1 MLRAAKR
8 PDAAVAPQPGWKS
21 RMSKVD
27 EVLAQKEP
35 ALHHV
40 TPADTVLTALQI
52 MRERKI
58 RAVVVLDEER
68 LVGSVSER
76 DCALKVLLPGLDA
89 KITSVAEVMTGDV
102 ITVAPS
108 DPIERCMVEMTGR
121 SIRHLPVM
129 QDGRVI
135 GMISVGD
142 VVKEAMREQARHIG
156 YLESYIKGH
165 GVPYQ

>member
-1 MLRAAKR
+1 MAK
-8 PDAAVAPQPGWKS
+8 VG
-21 RMSKVD
+21 

-40 TPADTVLTALQI
+40 TPTDSVLTALQI
-52 MRERKI
+52 MRERKV

-108 DPIERCMVEMTGR
+108 DPIERCMVEVTGR
-121 SIRHLPVM
+121 SIRHLPVV

-142 VVKEAMREQARHIG
+142 VVKEAMREQSRHIG
-156 YLESYIKGH
+156 YLERCIKGH

>member
-1 MLRAAKR
+1 MA
-8 PDAAVAPQPGWKS
+8 
-21 RMSKVD
+21 KVD

-40 TPADTVLTALQI
+40 TPTDTVFTALEI

-58 RAVVVLDEER
+58 RAVVVLDEGR
-68 LVGSVSER
+68 LVGIVAER
-76 DCALKVLLPGLDA
+76 DCALKVLLPGRDA
-89 KITSVAEVMTGDV
+89 KHTSVADVMTRDV
-102 ITVAPS
+102 ITVSPS

-121 SIRHLPVM
+121 NIRHLPVVK
-129 QDGRVI
+129 DARVI

-142 VVKEAMREQARHIG
+142 VVKETMREQARHIG

>member
-1 MLRAAKR
+1 MAE
-8 PDAAVAPQPGWKS
+8 
-21 RMSKVD
+21 VD
-27 EVLAQKEP
+27 EVLAQKEL

-40 TPADTVLTALQI
+40 TPTDSVLTALQI
-52 MRERKI
+52 MRERKL

-68 LVGSVSER
+68 LVGVVSER
-76 DCALKVLLPGLDA
+76 DCALRVLLPGLDA
-89 KITSVAEVMTGDV
+89 TRTWAAEVMTRDV

-121 SIRHLPVM
+121 SIRHLPVV

-142 VVKEAMREQARHIG
+142 VAKEAIREQARHIG
-156 YLESYIKGH
+156 HLESYIKGH
-165 GVPYQ
+165 GVPYPCRRAVPSCRPR

>member
-1 MLRAAKR
+1 MA
-8 PDAAVAPQPGWKS
+8 
-21 RMSKVD
+21 KVD
-27 EVLAQKEP
+27 EVLAQKET
-35 ALHHV
+35 ALYHV
-40 TPADTVLTALQI
+40 TPTDSVLTALQI

-58 RAVVVLDEER
+58 RPVVVLDEER
-68 LVGSVSER
+68 LVGIVSER

-89 KITSVAEVMTGDV
+89 TRTSVGEVMTRDV
-102 ITVAPS
+102 ITVALS
-108 DPIERCMVEMTGR
+108 DPIERCMIEMTGR
-121 SIRHLPVM
+121 SIRHLPVV

-165 GVPYQ
+165 GVPYP

>member
-1 MLRAAKR
+1 MPKVGDVLAHKEEALYH
-8 PDAAVAPQPGWKS
+8 VAPK
-21 RMSKVD
+21 
-27 EVLAQKEP
+27 
-35 ALHHV
+35 
-40 TPADTVLTALQI
+40 DTVLTALEM

-58 RAVVVLDEER
+58 RAVVVLDEGR
-68 LVGSVSER
+68 LVGIVAER

-89 KITSVAEVMTGDV
+89 RHTTVEQVMTHDV
-102 ITVAPS
+102 VTVTPTTTL
-108 DPIERCMVEMTGR
+108 DRCMVEMTTR

-129 QDGRVI
+129 LGARVV

-142 VVKEAMREQARHIG
+142 VVKEMMREQARHIG